1 MKFLLL
7 TKEESEFDII
17 GQMNYDFKS
26 VNFLKNQTVLHI
38 GDYYI
43 LKIDASDMVFT
54 SFLLNS
60 LLYYGYN
67 RPIQHNVIFEG
78 DIVVDDCDINFTG
91 CWYDGKFIK
100 F

>member
-17 GQMNYDFKS
+17 GQINYDFNS
-26 VNFLKNQTVLHI
+26 NNLLINQTVLHI
-38 GDYYI
+38 GNFYI
-43 LKIDASDMVFT
+43 LEVKPSDMVWT

-60 LLYYGYN
+60 FRLYGYN
-67 RPIQHNVIFEG
+67 RPLEHNVIFEG
-78 DIVVDDCDINFTG
+78 DIVDDYDIDFTG
-91 CWYDGKFIK
+91 CWYDGKFIN